1 MILTVVAAVL
11 VPAARPPVDAAMV
24 HTFLAFGST
33 GWDIGDTGTDPGVGW
48 RMTSFDASPWRNGAL
63 PVGTSPGVAT
73 QLATTAVTQ
82 YLTRTFSASL
92 ADVRLV
98 RLRLRRD
105 DGVLVYLNGR
115 PVAKANMPFGEP
127 THTTRSWAA
136 TTATTYQEETI
147 WLPREWL
154 KDGTNR
160 ISVEVHQAT
169 PNDDAYLDLELTGF
183 GATTDVTAPA
193 APTGSVAEVTG
204 SAIRLSWTA
213 PSDPSG
219 IVAYRVRRGS
229 NTLVMAQTSWGT
241 TYLDQQ
247 LAPGSVYSY
256 SVSAIDAAGNESSAT
271 VLSARTLLP
280 AGTPVVRLQAVG
292 DIGMGTSAQAML
304 SVAGAEP
311 ADAFIALGDLAYQ
324 AGVETKWCDMVRT
337 RLNYRN
343 VEVVPGNHEDDT
355 GTGGNITNF
364 AACLRERVVS
374 GGTYP
379 TNYYADFGSLVR
391 LVVIS
396 PGLSVGGRF
405 YDYFPINQERRWL
418 IDTIA
423 AGKAQGRWIV
433 VALHKPCVSVGEKPC
448 EIRADLMDVLT
459 SADLLLAGHD
469 HIYERTQQFR
479 TGPGCTTFSSTW
491 ANPACVGGDGYGG
504 TYTAG
509 RGAVQV
515 ISGVGGQ
522 SQNALGAADIE
533 WPYVVVANGRNSW
546 SPADG
551 YLRITA
557 TPSALAAEFRATKG
571 QFGDSFTIRR

>member
-1 MILTVVAAVL
+1 
-11 VPAARPPVDAAMV
+11 
-24 HTFLAFGST
+24 
-33 GWDIGDTGTDPGVGW
+33 
-48 RMTSFDASPWRNGAL
+48 MTSFDASAWRDGAL
-63 PVGTSPGVAT
+63 PAGTSPGVAT
-73 QLATTAVTQ
+73 QLATSAVTQ

-92 ADVRLV
+92 TDVRLV

-105 DGVLVYLNGR
+105 DGALVYLNGR

-127 THTTRSWAA
+127 THTTRAWTA
-136 TTATTYQEETI
+136 TTATTYQSETI

-154 KDGTNR
+154 KEGTNR
-160 ISVEVHQAT
+160 ISVELHQTA

-183 GATTDVTAPA
+183 GPTADVAAPP

-219 IVAYRVRRGS
+219 IVAYRIRRGS

-256 SVSAIDAAGNESSAT
+256 SVSAIDAAGNESPGT

-280 AGTPVVRLQAVG
+280 AGTPVVRLQAAG
-292 DIGMGTSAQAML
+292 DIGMGTAAQTML
-304 SVAGAEP
+304 SAAGAEP
-311 ADAFIALGDLAYQ
+311 ADAFVALGDLAYQ
-324 AGVETKWCDMVRT
+324 AGVESQWCDMVRT

-355 GTGGNITNF
+355 GDGGHISNF
-364 AACLRERVVS
+364 ANCLQERVVS

-379 TNYYADFGSLVR
+379 TNYYADYGSLVR

-396 PGLSVGGRF
+396 PGLRIGGRF

-433 VALHKPCVSVGEKPC
+433 VAMHKPCVTVGEKTC
-448 EIRADLMDVLT
+448 EIRSDLMDVLT

-479 TGPGCTTFSSTW
+479 TGPGCTTFTAAW

-504 TYTAG
+504 AYTAG
-509 RGAVQV
+509 RGVVQV

-546 SPADG
+546 SSADG

-557 TPSALAAEFRATKG
+557 TPSALAAEFRATRG